1 MSVTTPVKKHFY
13 FDIFHKDFNL
23 AFHKPKKNMC
33 DLCVKYSRS
42 SDTEKDEMRQRMEE
56 HLKNKTVCREQEKP
70 RAQSDS
76 KVNVAC
82 FDLQQV
88 LITPHSMSSQLY
100 YRRKLATYN
109 LTVFDVAKKDGY
121 YYMWHEGRQR
131 EEQAVRDTPQDSTGF
146 TPFELLYGYQV
157 RTTMTLLKRLWTG
170 DNEDP
175 EVKT

>member
-1 MSVTTPVKKHFY
+1 
-13 FDIFHKDFNL
+13 
-23 AFHKPKKNMC
+23 MC

-88 LITPHSMSSQLY
+88 LITPHSMSSQRSL
-100 YRRKLATYN
+100 KLQKEACHLQFN
-109 LTVFDVAKKDGY
+109 SV
-121 YYMWHEGRQR
+121 
-131 EEQAVRDTPQDSTGF
+131 
-146 TPFELLYGYQV
+146 
-157 RTTMTLLKRLWTG
+157 
-170 DNEDP
+170 
-175 EVKT
+175 